1 MQDEIF
7 KIEKIR
13 GIVLAEKIRDFRVTS
28 VIKARNSRTGTTC
41 TVHITLAD
49 FHGRSGTSSPRQFRG
64 SSLQLTQR
72 FSSV

>member
-1 MQDEIF
+1 MQDKIF

-41 TVHITLAD
+41 TYNFGGFSREI
-49 FHGRSGTSSPRQFRG
+49 RYKQSPAVSRLESTAHSAVQ
-64 SSLQLTQR
+64 QR
-72 FSSV
+72 LR